1 MFLALPE
8 IKFNFQLPVFKFD
21 VQRSVLNGSNSTQTP
36 ITNTQAIPS
45 TTGNTNLSGAVTAT
59 NQQVIQALQKSDPD
73 LYNKFN
79 KIDPTLLDFLVTK
92 GKEMGIDPRLILAS
106 VKAETGGYSADKM
119 RTAVSSAGAAGI
131 NQIMPVTYQDV
142 MNRVNNG
149 TSKLPPGITKESL
162 ANYKTDPKANLI
174 VSMIYL
180 RDVVGPQ
187 AQKQGAFNMANMDA
201 RSIGL
206 VLGMYNRGPY
216 KAPNTTV
223 ATNAGAVKADNN
235 SETRNHVVKT
245 TNFAYSLM
253 AVG

>member
-1 MFLALPE
+1 MVGLAAVFNDLNKNLMSLILEANVKLP
-8 IKFNFQLPVFKFD
+8 
-21 VQRSVLNGSNSTQTP
+21 NSTTGTSQNITNSTP
-36 ITNTQAIPS
+36 PTPSTNTQA
-45 TTGNTNLSGAVTAT
+45 TTNSIGTTNLSGAVTAT

-119 RTAVSSAGAAGI
+119 PIAVSPAGAAGI

-162 ANYKTDPKANLI
+162 
-174 VSMIYL
+174 
-180 RDVVGPQ
+180 
-187 AQKQGAFNMANMDA
+187 
-201 RSIGL
+201 
-206 VLGMYNRGPY
+206 
-216 KAPNTTV
+216 
-223 ATNAGAVKADNN
+223 
-235 SETRNHVVKT
+235 
-245 TNFAYSLM
+245 
-253 AVG
+253 

>member
-1 MFLALPE
+1 MNSTIDQFYY
-8 IKFNFQLPVFKFD
+8 NFYASIASGL
-21 VQRSVLNGSNSTQTP
+21 SNST
-36 ITNTQAIPS
+36 PS
-45 TTGNTNLSGAVTAT
+45 TTNTPNAQTQAT
-59 NQQVIQALQKSDPD
+59 PSTTSTTGTTNPNNQQIIQALQKSDPD

-142 MNRVNNG
+142 MNRVKNG
-149 TSKLPPGITKESL
+149 TSKLPSGITKESL
-162 ANYKTDPKANLI
+162 TDYRTNPKSNLI

-187 AQKQGAFNMANMDA
+187 AQKQGSFNMANMA
-201 RSIGL
+201 AGSIGL
-206 VLGMYNRGPY
+206 ILGMYNRGPY

-223 ATNAGAVKADNN
+223 ATNAGVVKADNN
-235 SETRNHVVKT
+235 RETRNHVIKT
-245 TNFAYSLM
+245 TNFANSLM
-253 AVG
+253 TVA